1 MNDLGRLERTCLVV
15 GAVLIVSGLLH
26 LVVFAID
33 GGPWEGPVSWRK
45 AVTFGVSFGLTVL
58 TLVPVSRPVRMSDRA
73 RGLVVGGFVAACV
86 VEVTLVTMQAWR
98 RVPSHFNFETPF
110 DTGVTMVLAAGGGVL
125 FVVLGALFAQ
135 SLRAQPLLAP
145 ELRLGI
151 RLGFGALLAGLVTG
165 AIMIGIG
172 TVLVRGGDPQAAYH
186 GAGVFKLAHAVGLH
200 GIAVLPGV
208 AWLSGLRYRDREHHR
223 AGSAGAMSPELRLA
237 TAGYLGLLACALVAG
252 AQGRLGALTVLG
264 IALTGSVLLS
274 ALYRVLAAVLRG
286 KRVVSGDTVR

>member
-98 RVPSHFNFETPF
+98 RVPSHFNRETPF
-110 DTGVTMVLAAGGGVL
+110 DSAVSTVLAAGGAVI
-125 FVVLGALFAQ
+125 VVTSVA
-135 SLRAQPLLAP
+135 
-145 ELRLGI
+145 
-151 RLGFGALLAGLVTG
+151 V
-165 AIMIGIG
+165 
-172 TVLVRGGDPQAAYH
+172 TVLAFRRRPALSGSRVLALRGGLLVFLVALGVGVAMI
-186 GAGVFKLAHAVGLH
+186 AGGGDGRGRSAGP
-200 GIAVLPGV
+200 GGPGGRGERDRDRDRRRGGAVLPDGSDQRSPV
-208 AWLSGLRYRDREHHR
+208 PR
-223 AGSAGAMSPELRLA
+223 A
-237 TAGYLGLLACALVAG
+237 
-252 AQGRLGALTVLG
+252 
-264 IALTGSVLLS
+264 IAVSTS
-274 ALYRVLAAVLRG
+274 
-286 KRVVSGDTVR
+286 VVSSAV